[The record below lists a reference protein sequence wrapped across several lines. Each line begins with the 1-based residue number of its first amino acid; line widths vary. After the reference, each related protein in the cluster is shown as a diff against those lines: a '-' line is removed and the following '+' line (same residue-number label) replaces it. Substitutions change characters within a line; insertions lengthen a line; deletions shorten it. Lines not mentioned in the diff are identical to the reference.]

1 MRAIDILRISLST
14 FVHNKM
20 RTLLTVFGI
29 AIGIGTIV
37 LLFSLG
43 YGLQKVTIEEI
54 SSMKALSTYNI
65 STGNSGILKLNDDA
79 VKKIAAISG
88 IESTDNSLS
97 VSGQIK
103 YSGSQTDLIANLSSA
118 RFLDLEA
125 PRMDS
130 GKLFTGDSDRSIVIT
145 STIASAFN
153 ITPSEIIDKKI
164 TLDLLL
170 PNPTN
175 ISTPIPAS
183 GEYTVVGVIKD
194 TSASYAYI
202 PMGSMA
208 LPAGSDYTT
217 VKAKIESQAKM
228 TAARSAIEQLGFQAT
243 SVGERISQMNKI
255 FNNVQI
261 FLIVFGAVALLVASI
276 GMFNTLTISLL
287 ERTKDIGI
295 MKALGATDKE
305 IYLIF
310 LTESTMISTAGG
322 IFGVIGAFILGM
334 IANIL
339 ISALA
344 GRYGGDPVKIF
355 QAPLLFV
362 GFILLFSIIT
372 GFLTGLYPSRR
383 AGKLNPLDALRYE

>member
-54 SSMKALSTYNI
+54 STMKALSTYNV
-65 STGNSGILKLNDDA
+65 STGNSGILKLNDET
-79 VKKIAAISG
+79 VKKISAIPG
-88 IESTDNSLS
+88 VESTDTSLS
-97 VSGQIK
+97 VSGQVK
-103 YSGSQTDLIANLSSA
+103 YDGSQTDLIANIASA
-118 RFLDLEA
+118 RFLDLES
-125 PRMDS
+125 PRMDAGS
-130 GKLFTGDSDRSIVIT
+130 LYASDSTKNIVIT
-145 STIASAFN
+145 STIAGAFN
-153 ITPSEIIDKKI
+153 MAASDMINKKI
-164 TLDLLL
+164 SLELVI
-170 PNPTN
+170 PNPVNESAPTTF
-175 ISTPIPAS
+175 SD
-183 GEYTVVGVIKD
+183 EYTVTGVIKD
-194 TSASYAYI
+194 SSASYAYI
-202 PMGSMA
+202 PSGSVA

-217 VKAKIESQAKM
+217 VKAKVESQAKM
-228 TAARSAIEQLGFQAT
+228 SGVRGEVEKMGFQAT
-243 SVGERISQMNKI
+243 SVGERITQMNKI

-261 FLIVFGAVALLVASI
+261 FLIVFGAIALLVASI

-322 IFGVIGAFILGM
+322 AIGVIGAFILGT
-334 IANIL
+334 IANVL
-339 ISALA
+339 ISTLA

-355 QAPLLFV
+355 QAPVLFV
-362 GFILLFSIIT
+362 GFILIFSIIT